1 MKIKL
6 KDFKVR
12 KVYWNNEKRNLSS
25 VSHIT
30 GKAAVIEYLR
40 QKMSVLFNELWWDYL
55 YGLDFKNLTDES
67 VEFWV
72 RDIISE
78 IEYIKDIL
86 NLRIEKQNST
96 YVINLE
102 LLLIEDEVVN
112 GEIILNKR

>member
-12 KVYWNNEKRNLSS
+12 KVFWSNETRKLNSPTHL
-25 VSHIT
+25 T

-86 NLRIEKQNST
+86 NLVIDKKGST
-96 YVINLE
+96 YIINLK
-102 LLLIEDEVVN
+102 LLLIEDETIN
-112 GEIILNKR
+112 GEITLNKR